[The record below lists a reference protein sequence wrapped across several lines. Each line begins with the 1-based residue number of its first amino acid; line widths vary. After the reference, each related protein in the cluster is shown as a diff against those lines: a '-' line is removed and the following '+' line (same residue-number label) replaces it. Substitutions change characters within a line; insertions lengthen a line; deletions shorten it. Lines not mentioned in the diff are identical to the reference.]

1 MLVPSVFIA
10 IIPTH
15 LLCQMWAN
23 PPEAE
28 FQGTIAKLKQRNK
41 ISSLLVYVLH
51 KPQNLA
57 FSRRSHAKTG
67 KKCTKKRDARAKL
80 LFCSLNQLIFFM
92 FTLPS
97 APLDLK
103 LRTMPCAQK
112 VVFFQR
118 NVFQNSIFKLI
129 HLHFVRCSCRSMR
142 KCQNLM
148 LSSPNWKQR
157 EML

>member
-15 LLCQMWAN
+15 LLCQMQAN

-28 FQGTIAKLKQRNK
+28 FQGTKFKLRKRNK
-41 ISSLLVYVLH
+41 ISPLLVCVLH
-51 KPQNLA
+51 KTRNQA
-57 FSRRSHAKTG
+57 FSRRSRAKTG

-80 LFCSLNQLIFFM
+80 LFCSLNQLFF
-92 FTLPS
+92 FTFSLLS
-97 APLDLK
+97 ASVDLK
-103 LRTMPCAQK
+103 LPNMPCAQK

-118 NVFQNSIFKLI
+118 NIFLNSILKLI

-157 EML
+157 GML